1 MKPCPDF
8 LLALPV
14 YDAQDALRIVT
25 ALESAI
31 NQIWEMYGEELGQL
45 MVDRASAQGD
55 DRDPDQY
62 DFPF

>member
-45 MVDRASAQGD
+45 IADRAQGD
-55 DRDPDQY
+55 HRDPDQY